1 MSWFSSIAL
10 SALQL
15 HEMRV
20 VYQKAFWVSHLVLK
34 LLVNHSNSSSFFLC
48 CCCCW
53 VTSVVSDSV
62 WPHRRQPSRL
72 CHPWDSPGKN
82 TGVGCHFLLQC
93 TKVKRES
100 EVAQSCRTLSDLMDS
115 SLPGSS
121 VHGIFQARVLEWV
134 PLLSPF
140 SYAEVSKLF
149 FTGLYNG
156 HFKLWN
162 HKVSITTIQLAFV
175 VQK

>member
-1 MSWFSSIAL
+1 MKSWFSSIAL

-72 CHPWDSPGKN
+72 CHPWDSPGK
-82 TGVGCHFLLQC
+82 T
-93 TKVKRES
+93 
-100 EVAQSCRTLSDLMDS
+100 
-115 SLPGSS
+115 
-121 VHGIFQARVLEWV
+121 LEWV
-134 PLLSPF
+134 AISFSNARKWNVKVKSLSHVGLLVTSWTAAYQGPPSMGFSRQEYWSGCHCFLLFLMQRSANFSLQGYIMDTLSFETIKSLSQLFNLPL
-140 SYAEVSKLF
+140 
-149 FTGLYNG
+149 
-156 HFKLWN
+156 
-162 HKVSITTIQLAFV
+162 
-175 VQK
+175 